1 MRIVN
6 KVREVEDKIDIAK
19 TAVALL
25 NVATHFQIVPGKKRI
40 YVWCKVEDI
49 EKVKEIFGGELVE
62 VKELRGKMRLV
73 VGTY

>member
-1 MRIVN
+1 MFDFLKRAESRLDV
-6 KVREVEDKIDIAK
+6 AK

-25 NVATHFQIVPGKKRI
+25 DVATHFQIVPGKKRI

-62 VKELRGKMRLV
+62 VKELRGRMRLV

>member
-1 MRIVN
+1 MFDFL
-6 KVREVEDKIDIAK
+6 KKAEDKLDVAK

-25 NVATHFQIVPGKKRI
+25 DVATHFQIVPGKKRI
-40 YVWCKVEDI
+40 YVWCRAEDVER
-49 EKVKEIFGGELVE
+49 VKEIFGGELME